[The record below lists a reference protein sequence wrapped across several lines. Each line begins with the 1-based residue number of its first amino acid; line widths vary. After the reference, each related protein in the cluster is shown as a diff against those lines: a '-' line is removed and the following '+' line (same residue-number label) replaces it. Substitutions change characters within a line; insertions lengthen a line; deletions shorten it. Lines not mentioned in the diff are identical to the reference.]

1 MTIDTSGKW
10 WIGSTPEDL
19 NEYLQALS
27 HESYPIDAFRL
38 SRCNCGST
46 VFNLHVEQDAGI
58 ARRTCTSCGAKHW
71 IADSTENYEKGLR
84 LKKFK
89 CITCKSHNT
98 NVGVGFSLA
107 SEGTAVKWLFV
118 GNRCSECGTL
128 GSMVD
133 WKVGYEPSLQLLDQ
147 A

>member
-10 WIGSTPEDL
+10 WTGSTPEDL
-19 NEYLQALS
+19 DEYLQALS
-27 HESYPIDAFRL
+27 SGSYPIDTFRL
-38 SRCNCGST
+38 SSCNCGSI
-46 VFNLHVEQDAGI
+46 VFHLHVEQDEGI
-58 ARRTCTSCGAKHW
+58 ARRTCTGCGAKHW
-71 IADSTENYEKGLR
+71 IADSAENHEKGLR

-98 NVGVGFSLA
+98 NVGVGFSLTR
-107 SEGTAVKWLFV
+107 EETGVKWLFV

-133 WKVGYEPSLQLLDQ
+133 WKIGYEPSLQLLDQ